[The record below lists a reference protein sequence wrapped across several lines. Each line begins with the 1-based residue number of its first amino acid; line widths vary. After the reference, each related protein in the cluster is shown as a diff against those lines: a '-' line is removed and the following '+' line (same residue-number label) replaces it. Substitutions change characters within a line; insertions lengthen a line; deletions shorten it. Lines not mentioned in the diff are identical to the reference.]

1 MTRGMVSIG
10 AVESVV
16 LPLLLA
22 TLALLVAA
30 PAGVSSRPLVG
41 KEALSG
47 CREAVVGGGWA
58 GVYWLYRRAEELGP
72 GEAHGL
78 CLFEAN
84 SRIGGRTYSVD
95 VEGTP
100 FTLDVGAYRW
110 VLLQT

>member
-1 MTRGMVSIG
+1 MTRAITSIG
-10 AVESVV
+10 AVEAMG
-16 LPLLLA
+16 PLLLVS
-22 TLALLVAA
+22 LMVLAA
-30 PAGVSSRPLVG
+30 PAGVASRPLVAE
-41 KEALSG
+41 EALSG

-72 GEAHGL
+72 GGAHGL

-110 VLLQT
+110 VLLSQA